1 MSKLHKD
8 KNVNLHEYTTL
19 ELAYLYFEILRVI
32 NKRQTAVP
40 KLLDELNQRTYELTH
55 EIELEPVETV
65 EEILERYQKLELHF
79 QNRRL
84 AKQESIV
91 VEDVL
96 KDVQANRILS
106 TLGQKIKNKQI
117 YFKLEDGDQ
126 VIELEDWNKFYD
138 EYLEPYM

>member
-1 MSKLHKD
+1 M
-8 KNVNLHEYTTL
+8 
-19 ELAYLYFEILRVI
+19 
-32 NKRQTAVP
+32 
-40 KLLDELNQRTYELTH
+40 TH
-55 EIELEPVETV
+55 EIELEPVETE
-65 EEILERYQKLELHF
+65 EEIINRYQKLELHF

-96 KDVQANRILS
+96 SDVRASRILS
-106 TLGQKIKNKQI
+106 TLGQKIKNKQT

-126 VIELEDWNKFYD
+126 VIELKNWNKFYD

>member
-1 MSKLHKD
+1 MTKLHKD
-8 KNVNLHEYTTL
+8 KNVNLHEYTSL

-106 TLGQKIKNKQI
+106 TLGQKNK
-117 YFKLEDGDQ
+117 E
-126 VIELEDWNKFYD
+126 
-138 EYLEPYM
+138 

>member
-1 MSKLHKD
+1 
-8 KNVNLHEYTTL
+8 VNLREYTTL

-40 KLLDELNQRTYELTH
+40 KLLDELNQKTYELTH

-84 AKQESIV
+84 AKSESIV

-126 VIELEDWNKFYD
+126 VIELENWNKFYG